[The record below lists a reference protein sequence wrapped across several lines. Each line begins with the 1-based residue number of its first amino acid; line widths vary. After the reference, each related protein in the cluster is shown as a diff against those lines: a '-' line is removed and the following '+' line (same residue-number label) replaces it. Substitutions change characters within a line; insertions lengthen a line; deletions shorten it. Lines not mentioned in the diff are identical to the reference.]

1 MMNYQYIEQL
11 LDKYW
16 DAETTLE
23 EEQILKSFFQQD
35 NVPELLQPYKTLFC
49 LSSEKATLS
58 DDFDRRMELLIADE
72 SKAEKQTKAIVIP
85 FSKRLMPLL
94 KAAAVVAVTLTVGGA
109 ALKGMMQD
117 NEGFNDFNLTSGT
130 YVQTEDVKNV
140 LEVAQ
145 KSMTAKAD
153 SISIQVQDVSQPED
167 RP

>member
-35 NVPELLQPYKTLFC
+35 NVPELLQPYKSLFC
-49 LSSEKATLS
+49 LSNEKATLS
-58 DDFDRRMELLIADE
+58 DDFDRRMELLITDE
-72 SKAEKQTKAIVIP
+72 SKVERPTKAIVIP

-94 KAAAVVAVTLTVGGA
+94 KSAAVVAVTLTVGGA

-117 NEGFNDFNLTSGT
+117 TDEFNDFNLTSGT

-140 LEVAQ
+140 LEVAK

-153 SISIQVQDVSQPED
+153 SIRLEVEDVSQPD
-167 RP
+167 NRP